1 MRAEELRF
9 VYAGD
14 REIAV
19 TILRF
24 ILSQGARPFALM
36 IPENGSHSEQLIALV
51 DHLTPDRVWRGKQF
65 LEERNVS
72 LMREQAPHY
81 LFGIHFPVII
91 PERILS
97 LPEVGVLNL
106 HPAYLPY
113 NRGWHNSAWA
123 LLDDTPYGG
132 TLHLM
137 NQSVDTGDI
146 IHQKRVQP
154 APNDTGN
161 SLYAKAL
168 KAEIDTFTE
177 AWPMLL
183 TGTPPR
189 SAQDPTTGTTHRKR
203 DLVGSGVQRIDLD
216 TPVPPRQLLRK
227 LRALTTN
234 TPNEAAF
241 FEEEG
246 VRYRV
251 RVTIDHESVDAP
263 SLSAAEVSVTVA
275 AR

>member
-1 MRAEELRF
+1 

-24 ILSQGARPFALM
+24 IQSQGAKPIALVV
-36 IPENGSHSEQLIALV
+36 PENGSHSEQLIALA
-51 DHLTPDRVWRGKQF
+51 DHLPSDRIWRGKQF
-65 LEERNVS
+65 LEQRNIA
-72 LMREQAPHY
+72 LMREEVPHY
-81 LFGIHFPVII
+81 LFGIHFPLII
-91 PERILS
+91 PEQILG

-106 HPAYLPY
+106 HPAFLPY

-132 TLHLM
+132 TLHFM
-137 NQSVDTGDI
+137 NQGVDTGAI
-146 IHQKRVQP
+146 IHQKKVQP

-168 KAEIDTFTE
+168 QAEIDAFVE

-183 TGTPPR
+183 TGAPPR
-189 SAQDPTTGTTHRKR
+189 REQDASAGTSHRKK
-203 DLVGSGVQRIDLD
+203 DLAESGIQRIDLD
-216 TPVPPRQLLRK
+216 TPVPPRDLLRK
-227 LRALTTN
+227 LRALTTSA
-234 TPNEAAF
+234 PSEAAF
-241 FEEEG
+241 FEDGG

-251 RVTIDHESVDAP
+251 RVTIDREPVPAP
-263 SLSAAEVSVTVA
+263 PSRAAETVPATVS